1 MGYQTS
7 YWLSATRNGVYA
19 SDAIKALVEE
29 NEDANMAIDEYG
41 DCLDAVKWYDHE
53 KELVEFSNKFPDTLF
68 NLSGVGEENEDIWD
82 LYVQNGQSIR
92 IRAIV
97 YKPKFIGFDESKY
110 IDFASKTKEELL
122 DLLFHIYGINNET

>member
-1 MGYQTS
+1 MGYYTT
-7 YWLSATRNGVYA
+7 YWLSATRNDDDA
-19 SDAIKALVEE
+19 SDAIKALVDE
-29 NEDANMAIDEYG
+29 NENANMAIDEYG
-41 DCLDAVKWYDHE
+41 DCCDAVKWYDHE
-53 KELVEFSNKFPDTLF
+53 KELTEFSTKFPDVLF
-68 NLSGVGEENEDIWD
+68 NLSGLGEENEDIWD